1 MKQRFFKA
9 DSISFPIINGYK
21 PDSYKE
27 ENIMAKV
34 LVIADIKQGVLKGS
48 TAELLSKAKALGA
61 ETAVVAIGSNI
72 ESLIPDLANAG
83 SDTQYIADD
92 PGLELFSAGP
102 YASCVVD
109 AAKQFGA
116 NLIWFGFS
124 ESGKAAAP
132 RVAAQLDVACATDIT
147 DIILSGDQIEI
158 TRPAIANK
166 VIQRV
171 KTNTEQLVA
180 VVRAGAFEAAEG
192 ISGTENVV
200 KLSPPAPDLKA
211 VIKEILSDASGEIDL
226 ADADVVISV
235 GRGVKDEAGAD
246 LVKELAN
253 DLKAG
258 FGSSRAM
265 VDAGFMPH
273 NKQVGQTGKIVA
285 PGLYMAI
292 GISGAIQHL
301 AGMNGSKVILA
312 VNKDPEAPI
321 FNVADYGIVGDLF
334 EVVPILREEINK
346 VRT

>member
-1 MKQRFFKA
+1 
-9 DSISFPIINGYK
+9 
-21 PDSYKE
+21 
-27 ENIMAKV
+27 MAKI
-34 LVIADIKQGVLKGS
+34 LVVADIKEGVLKGS
-48 TAELLSKAKALGA
+48 TTELLSKAKDMGA
-61 ETAVVAIGSNI
+61 EAAVVGIGCNI
-72 ESLIPDLANAG
+72 ESLVPDMISAG

-109 AAKQFGA
+109 AAQQYGA

-132 RVAAQLDVACATDIT
+132 RVAAQLDAACATEIT
-147 DIILSGDQIEI
+147 DVVLSGEQIELI
-158 TRPAIANK
+158 RPAIANK
-166 VIQRV
+166 VMQRV
-171 KTNTEQLVA
+171 KVNTHQLVA
-180 VVRAGAFEAAEG
+180 VVRAGAFEATEG
-192 ISGTENVV
+192 ITGAENVI
-200 KLSPPAPDLKA
+200 KLTPPAPDLKA
-211 VIKEILSDASGEIDL
+211 VIKDLVSDASGEIDL
-226 ADADVVISV
+226 ADANIVISV
-235 GRGVKDEAGAD
+235 GRGAKDQAGVD
-246 LVKELAN
+246 LVKDLAS

-265 VDAGFMPH
+265 VDAGFMAH

-285 PGLYMAI
+285 PSLYMAI

-334 EVVPILREEINK
+334 EVVPILQDEIGK
-346 VRT
+346 LKA

>member
-1 MKQRFFKA
+1 
-9 DSISFPIINGYK
+9 
-21 PDSYKE
+21 
-27 ENIMAKV
+27 MAKV

-48 TAELLSKAKALGA
+48 TSELLSKAKAIGA
-61 ETAVVAIGSNI
+61 ETAVLAIGNNVEPLIS
-72 ESLIPDLANAG
+72 SLVNAG
-83 SDTQYIADD
+83 SDTQYFADD
-92 PGLELFSAGP
+92 PELELFSAGP

-116 NLIWFGFS
+116 DLIWFGFS

-132 RVAAQLDVACATDIT
+132 RVAAQLDAACATEIT
-147 DIILSGDQIEI
+147 DVMLQGDRVEII
-158 TRPAIANK
+158 RPAIANK
-166 VIQRV
+166 VMQRV
-171 KTNTEQLVA
+171 RINTAQLVA
-180 VVRAGAFEAAEG
+180 VVRAGAFEATEG
-192 ISGTENVV
+192 ITGTENVI

-211 VIKEILSDASGEIDL
+211 VIKELLSDASGEIDL
-226 ADADVVISV
+226 ADADIVISV
-235 GRGVKDEAGAD
+235 GRGAKDQAGVD

-253 DLKAG
+253 DLNAG

-265 VDAGFMPH
+265 VDGGFMAH

-285 PGLYMAI
+285 PTLYMAI

-334 EVVPILREEINK
+334 EVVPILHQEIK
-346 VRT
+346 KIRS

>member
-1 MKQRFFKA
+1 
-9 DSISFPIINGYK
+9 
-21 PDSYKE
+21 
-27 ENIMAKV
+27 
-34 LVIADIKQGVLKGS
+34 
-48 TAELLSKAKALGA
+48 
-61 ETAVVAIGSNI
+61 VAIGSNI
-72 ESLIPDLANAG
+72 ESLTPDLAKAG

-92 PGLELFSAGP
+92 SGLELFSAGP
-102 YASCVVD
+102 YASCVTD
-109 AAKQFGA
+109 AAQQYGA

-124 ESGKAAAP
+124 ESGKAIAP
-132 RVAAQLDVACATDIT
+132 RVAAQLDIACATEIT
-147 DIILSGDQIEI
+147 DIALSGDQIEVQ
-158 TRPAIANK
+158 RPAITNK
-166 VIQRV
+166 VMQRV
-171 KTNTEQLVA
+171 KVNTDKLVA

-192 ISGTENVV
+192 ITGTENVV
-200 KLSPPAPDLKA
+200 RLSPPASDLKA
-211 VIKEILSDASGEIDL
+211 VIKEFVSDASGEIDL
-226 ADADVVISV
+226 ADADIVISV
-235 GRGVKDEAGAD
+235 GRGAKDQAGID

-265 VDAGFMPH
+265 VDGGFMAH

-285 PGLYMAI
+285 PSLYMAI

-346 VRT
+346 IRS

>member
-1 MKQRFFKA
+1 M
-9 DSISFPIINGYK
+9 S
-21 PDSYKE
+21 
-27 ENIMAKV
+27 KV
-34 LVIADIKQGVLKGS
+34 LVVADIKQGDLKIS
-48 TAELLSKAKALGA
+48 TSELLSKAKSIGV

-72 ESLIPDLANAG
+72 ESLSSDLANMG

-92 PGLELFSAGP
+92 PGMELFSAGP

-109 AAKQFGA
+109 AARKFDA
-116 NLIWFGFS
+116 DMIWFGFS
-124 ESGKAAAP
+124 ESGKAVAP
-132 RVAAQLDVACATDIT
+132 RVAAQLDAACATEIT
-147 DIILSGDQIEI
+147 DVMLEGDEIEVV
-158 TRPAIANK
+158 RPAITNK

-171 KTNTEQLVA
+171 KINTDKLVA
-180 VVRAGAFEAAEG
+180 VVRAGAFEAVQD
-192 ISGTENVV
+192 ITGTENVV

-211 VIKEILSDASGEIDL
+211 IIKELVSDASGEVDL
-226 ADADVVISV
+226 ADANIVISV
-235 GRGVKDEAGAD
+235 GRGAKDQAGVD
-246 LVKELAN
+246 LVKDLAG

-265 VDAGFMPH
+265 VDAGFMAH

-285 PGLYMAI
+285 PSLYMAI

-334 EVVPILREEINK
+334 EVVPILREEIGK
-346 VRT
+346 LRA